1 MEQDPSPDAPAP
13 SADVEALRGTP
24 VSELTQ
30 LTPAASGALE
40 RLRRDVERF
49 DLEYRSALLQVE
61 ARLEVL
67 RDEFTH
73 LHDYNP
79 IEHIVTRVKSPESI
93 LRKAS
98 ARGLSLDLD
107 ALRTNVTDIAGAR
120 VIVSFARD
128 VYRVFRQFTQQP
140 DIRVL
145 EVEDYISRP
154 KPSGYRSLHCLVQVP
169 IHLSTG
175 TIPVT
180 VEMQFRTSA
189 MDFWATLEHK
199 INYKFDGG
207 VPPDIATELV
217 AAARVAADLDTR
229 MERLHDQVQET
240 DRDDD
245 AAAAWEDDGGPA
257 FEDEPDHFLRWLD
270 RLDPAEQAEAG
281 ERTIAGTFVRR
292 SVYGR
297 YIQELLREAITRQD
311 GGDNLF
317 LIADQATAVRPANGR
332 LELETASGRSHA
344 VDAVVLALGNLPP
357 ERPSMPGYMANPW
370 ARGATAHLSP
380 DVPVVLR
387 AELYAVAALVGAGI
401 VVGGHLL
408 GLPVVAT
415 AVAGGLACFAL
426 RLLALRRGWRL
437 PVAGGAPP
445 PDGDA

>member
-245 AAAAWEDDGGPA
+245 AAAAWEDDGGPV
-257 FEDEPDHFLRWLD
+257 FEDEPAAGPGEAR
-270 RLDPAEQAEAG
+270 PGAAEP
-281 ERTIAGTFVRR
+281 
-292 SVYGR
+292 
-297 YIQELLREAITRQD
+297 
-311 GGDNLF
+311 GDD
-317 LIADQATAVRPANGR
+317 APGASTA
-332 LELETASGRSHA
+332 
-344 VDAVVLALGNLPP
+344 
-357 ERPSMPGYMANPW
+357 
-370 ARGATAHLSP
+370 
-380 DVPVVLR
+380 
-387 AELYAVAALVGAGI
+387 
-401 VVGGHLL
+401 
-408 GLPVVAT
+408 
-415 AVAGGLACFAL
+415 
-426 RLLALRRGWRL
+426 
-437 PVAGGAPP
+437 
-445 PDGDA
+445 